1 MTESRSIHKKK
12 PEVIVID
19 PTAPEQTTKLRIAAY
34 ARVSSDSD
42 DQENSF
48 AAQVRAYTELITS
61 KPEWELADIY
71 ADEGITGTCTDKRE
85 DFLRLM
91 RDCRKGKIDR
101 VITKSISR
109 FSRNSMDCL
118 KAVRE
123 LRSLGVGVYFEKE
136 NINTSAL
143 SDELMLTFFASC
155 AQQESVSISGNMRLG
170 CRMRMKQGTYVA
182 PSTPYGYTLMDNLL
196 EIEPEQADV
205 VRKIF
210 DWYLSG
216 KGMNEIA
223 VQLEAEGICC
233 KGGKSGWNH
242 TSVSYILQNE
252 RYIGDKLLQKTF
264 ATETLPFRQ
273 IKNRGE
279 KDRYY
284 VSDAHSPIIEREKFE
299 QAQLLIAER
308 KRRFIK
314 PISGIVYPL
323 TRRIQCGF
331 CGTTFRR
338 KVTNDIVY
346 WVCERHDI
354 KGAGFCANTQIPETK
369 IYAAFLR
376 MYHKFRN
383 HREDILIPMRDQL
396 LSLREHRHQGNTRLS
411 EINREVAELIGQV
424 QTLGNLKNRGV
435 LNEALYHSQFN
446 ILSRKI
452 NTLKSEKNRL
462 FDQEGDDTVLTET
475 SSLID
480 FLEES
485 PEWLRQ
491 FDSGV
496 FENMVGKVMAE
507 PNGTLRF
514 RLVNGLEISEQLKGR
529 CAE

>member
-1 MTESRSIHKKK
+1 MTENRSIQKKK

-19 PTAPEQTTKLRIAAY
+19 PIAPQQSTKIRVAAY

-48 AAQVRAYTELITS
+48 AAQVRAYTELIAS

-71 ADEGITGTCTDKRE
+71 ADEGITGTRTDKRE

-91 RDCRKGKIDR
+91 KDCRKGKIDR

-182 PSTPYGYTLMDNLL
+182 PSTPYGYTLMDNRL
-196 EIEPEQADV
+196 EIEPEQAEV

-216 KGMNEIA
+216 KGMSKIA
-223 VQLEAEGICC
+223 VQLEAEGIRC

-252 RYIGDKLLQKTF
+252 HYIGDKLLQKTF

-273 IKNRGE
+273 IRNRGE

-284 VSDAHSPIIEREKFE
+284 VSDAHPPIIEREKFK
-299 QAQLLIAER
+299 QTQLLIAER
-308 KRRFIK
+308 KKRFIK
-314 PISGIVYPL
+314 PISRTVYPL
-323 TRRIQCGF
+323 TRKIQCGC

-354 KGAGFCANTQIPETK
+354 KGTRFCPNTQISEAE
-369 IYAAFLR
+369 IYMAFLR
-376 MYHKFRN
+376 MYHKLRS
-383 HREDILIPMRDQL
+383 HREDILIPMREQL
-396 LSLREHRHQGNTRLS
+396 ISLRERRHQGNTRLS
-411 EINREVAELIGQV
+411 EINREVAELIGQL
-424 QTLGNLKNRGV
+424 QTLGRLKSRGV
-435 LNEALYHSQFN
+435 LNEVLYHSQFN
-446 ILSRKI
+446 ILSHKI
-452 NTLKSEKNRL
+452 NTLKTEKNRL
-462 FDQEGDDTVLTET
+462 FDQESDDTALTET

-491 FDSGV
+491 FDTGV
-496 FENMVGKVMAE
+496 FENMVTRITAE
-507 PNGTLRF
+507 LNGTLRF
-514 RLVNGLEISEQLKGR
+514 CLVNGLELHERLKGR
-529 CAE
+529 CVE